1 MVMLIRR
8 VRVVAFEGL
17 KIPSWG
23 FQEQGA
29 FEAAKGSLKRPWAIE
44 EETLKKNQAL
54 EQVSGKEMKKPS
66 AGEVGD
72 DPLLVGTERL
82 RA

>member
-1 MVMLIRR
+1 MQDEDAL
-8 VRVVAFEGL
+8 EG
-17 KIPSWG
+17 
-23 FQEQGA
+23 
-29 FEAAKGSLKRPWAIE
+29 AKGSLRRPRTFK